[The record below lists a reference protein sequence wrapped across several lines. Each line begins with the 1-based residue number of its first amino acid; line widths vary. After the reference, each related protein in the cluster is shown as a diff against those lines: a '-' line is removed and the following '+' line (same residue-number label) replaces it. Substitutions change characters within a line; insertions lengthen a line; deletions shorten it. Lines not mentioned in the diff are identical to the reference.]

1 MRKVAA
7 VFAWS
12 QCSAGGAVSVPI
24 VAKRTVGVVIAGFEQ
39 RLLGLG
45 LQKEKSQWSTYQ
57 LRQAC
62 HHRRTREDWRW
73 KVTTAS
79 APLQAGRAATVA
91 VVVGT
96 GSRLAVDVR
105 CTKWA
110 QRMST
115 RGTLEVAVVGSRPP
129 ALGAGTPRVLVRCRV
144 PYWQDALP

>member
-1 MRKVAA
+1 MWKVAA

-12 QCSAGGAVSVPI
+12 QCSAVGAVSAPI
-24 VAKRTVGVVIAGFEQ
+24 VAKRTVCAVIAGFGQ
-39 RLLGLG
+39 RLLVLG
-45 LQKEKSQWSTYQ
+45 LEKEKLQWSTYR

-62 HHRRTREDWRW
+62 HHRQTREDWRW

-110 QRMST
+110 QRWST
-115 RGTLEVAVVGSRPP
+115 RGILEAAVVGSRPP
-129 ALGAGTPRVLVRCRV
+129 ALGAGTPRVPVRCRV